1 MTTATQ
7 PARYPAWGTY
17 FAGLIQDLPAQ
28 EVLDKL
34 QTTQTMVSRWA
45 RGSARPTDIGRAKE
59 VAKLFGGS
67 PEEAERAIRADSIAV
82 AQHGSVPAKRAAAKK
97 TAKKAAKK
105 AAKRSTGTRGRAT
118 PKSPTGTAN
127 TVPAGVLER
136 IRRSRA
142 AIASAERDL
151 DAAVNAARSAG
162 VAWKDIALELK

>member
-1 MTTATQ
+1 MTAASQ

-17 FAGLIQDLPAQ
+17 FAGLIQDQPSQ
-28 EVLDKL
+28 EVLEKL
-34 QTTQTMVSRWA
+34 KTTQTMVSRWA
-45 RGSARPTDIGRAKE
+45 RGSARPADIGRAKE

-67 PEEAERAIRADSIAV
+67 PEDAERAIRADSISV
-82 AQHGSVPAKRAAAKK
+82 AKHKSPAKKR
-97 TAKKAAKK
+97 TAKK